1 MRTILIILICLGTNL
16 SFAHNFDKDWNI
28 ILMGTRNIWD
38 KHSVELAKG
47 GCEDL
52 QNKIKDYM
60 NSNEVNTYERQELI
74 ELKGKAKGLEE
85 FIHSVLLGGSY
96 PISIEVYNMAVSEIG
111 GTTSTVSSTLC
122 MKVVKFEYNGFVSLL
137 AFNDQNARFDIV
149 CNYAEDGSS
158 STGKYTATVTKQ
170 SVRQMT
176 DNREKKAIK
185 TWKIRSI
192 NCVLKQ

>member
-1 MRTILIILICLGTNL
+1 MKTILIILICFGANF
-16 SFAHNFDKDWNI
+16 SFGHNFDGDWNI

-38 KHSVELAKG
+38 EHSVESAKR
-47 GCEDL
+47 GCENL
-52 QNKIKDYM
+52 QDEIKDYM
-60 NSNEVNTYERQELI
+60 NSNDVNTYERQELI
-74 ELKGKAKGLEE
+74 ELKGKANGLEE
-85 FIHSVLLGGSY
+85 FIQSVLLGGSY
-96 PISIEVYNMAVSEIG
+96 PISIGVYNMAVSEIG

-149 CNYAEDGSS
+149 CNYAEVGSS
-158 STGKYTATVTKQ
+158 NTGEYTATVTKQ

-176 DNREKKAIK
+176 DNRIKKAIK
-185 TWKIRSI
+185 TWRIRSI